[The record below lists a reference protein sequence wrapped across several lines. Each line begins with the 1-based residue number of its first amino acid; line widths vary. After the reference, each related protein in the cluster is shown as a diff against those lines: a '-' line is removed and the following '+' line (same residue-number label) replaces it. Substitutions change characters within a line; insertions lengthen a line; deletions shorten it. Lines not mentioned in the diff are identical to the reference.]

1 MHTIGCL
8 LTFIIALFIAVL
20 VAVRQIISRFFG
32 IFRKMDPHQQQND
45 NPFGGQNN
53 SSNTQNREQK
63 QQQQHSGGKQKLFD
77 DNEGEYIDFEEIRE
91 KPDQRN

>member
-1 MHTIGCL
+1 MQTIGCL
-8 LTFIIALFIAVL
+8 LTFIIALIIAVL
-20 VAVRQIISRFFG
+20 VAVRQIITRFFG
-32 IFRKMDPHQQQND
+32 VFRKMDPRQQQND

-53 SSNTQNREQK
+53 SRTQNRKKKQK
-63 QQQQHSGGKQKLFD
+63 SPEGKQKLFD